1 MLVAAVL
8 HERGVGVVVGEK
20 ERGDVG
26 EGVVGELVVVIV
38 GDGASAEGVGVED
51 AFAESSGGVEFL
63 ARP

>member
-51 AFAESSGGVEFL
+51 AFAENSGGVEFL